1 MLTVLHFGIVL
12 MELKLNKR
20 QRVAWNTLLEPTTH
34 RMLYGGSKGGGKS
47 VFICL
52 FIFYYVYSIIQ
63 KLSIE
68 PQKYP
73 IPIAFMGRKR
83 SVDFTQ
89 TTLVTWKKFIP
100 SHLYEIKEHKK
111 EIILF
116 DRFKIAYGGLDD
128 EENVQKFQS
137 AEYAIIAI
145 DQAEEISLDDMG
157 MLQGTLRLKVN
168 NTPLPTKV
176 ILTANPEICWLK
188 DTFIDYPEA
197 GDIFI
202 PALPADN
209 EFLEADYIPRL
220 MQGWEHRPEKIKQYV
235 DGSWDVMAGDNVV
248 IKPNWVKE
256 AIGKELRTNY
266 KRKVISLDPARY
278 GDDESVFYSLED
290 GRIIDELVLGDI
302 GTMELA
308 GYCLMWKNR
317 DDAELVVIDITGGLG
332 AGVYDRLVE
341 MLSKNENDQ
350 TVLIPLNYSEKASNE
365 IKEQKF
371 INKRAEMYWE
381 AGEIFQKGNVS
392 IPDDPILRS
401 QLSNVQY
408 KVVDSK
414 GKIRIEPKADIKK
427 RMSGKSPDRADAL
440 VQGLWALQFI
450 DRQVF
455 DYKRKDESFENPNDS
470 YGWDTH
476 PPIFHEAYAN
486 LGQQVGSDYGY

>member
-1 MLTVLHFGIVL
+1 MD
-12 MELKLNKR
+12 LKLNKR
-20 QRVAWNTLLEPTTH
+20 QKVAWKEIWNPTTK

-52 FIFYYVYSIIQ
+52 FIFYYCYHVIMELGIDV
-63 KLSIE
+63 
-68 PQKYP
+68 QKYP

-83 SVDFTQ
+83 SVDFTT

-100 SHLYEIKEHKK
+100 ASLYEIKEHKK

-116 DRFKIAYGGLDD
+116 GRVKIAYGGLDD

-137 AEYAIIAI
+137 AEYAVIAI
-145 DQAEEISLDDMG
+145 DQSEEISLDDMG
-157 MLQGTLRLKVN
+157 LLQGTLRLKMNDV
-168 NTPLPTKV
+168 PLPTKV
-176 ILTANPEICWLK
+176 VLTANPEICWLK
-188 DTFIDYPEA
+188 DTFIDYPKE
-197 GDIFI
+197 GDVFV

-209 EFLEADYIPRL
+209 EFLDSDYIPRL

-235 DGSWDVMAGDNVV
+235 DGNWDVMAGDNVV
-248 IKPNWVKE
+248 IKPNWVKD
-256 AIGKELRTNY
+256 AIGRELKTNY
-266 KRKVISLDPARY
+266 HRRVLSLDPARY
-278 GDDESVFYSLED
+278 GDDDSVLYSLED
-290 GRIIDELVLGDI
+290 GKIMDELILGDI
-302 GTMELA
+302 DTMGLA

-317 DDAELVVIDITGGLG
+317 DDAELIVIDTTGGLG

-341 MLSKNENDQ
+341 MLSKNDD
-350 TVLIPLNYSEKASNE
+350 TTILYDLNYSSKASNE

-381 AGEIFQKGNVS
+381 AAEMFSQGNVS
-392 IPDDPILRS
+392 LPNDPILRS

-450 DRQVF
+450 SRHSF
-455 DYKRKDESFENPNDS
+455 DYKRKDETFINPNDS
-470 YGWDTH
+470 YGWDDSR
-476 PPIFHEAYAN
+476 PAIFHEAYAN
-486 LGQQVGSDYGY
+486 LGNQLGNDYGY